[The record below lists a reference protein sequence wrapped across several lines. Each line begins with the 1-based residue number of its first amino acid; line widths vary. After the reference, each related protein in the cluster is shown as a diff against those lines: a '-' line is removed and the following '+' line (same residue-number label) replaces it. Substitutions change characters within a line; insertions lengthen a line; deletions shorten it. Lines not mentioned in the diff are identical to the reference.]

1 VVVSA
6 ANCLAHFGSVGKVG
20 KSWPA
25 HKQNCGDIIVRF
37 LPFLHGHMGGI
48 IMKTITLA
56 VTTMLLLA
64 AITMTATPQSQTGN
78 TAYEKKSY
86 NYAEW
91 AKGRFS
97 EVVTVRNAGTI
108 IYLGGVGAE
117 DENSAQ
123 GGAIRHLGDFGAQC
137 RYAWDKIKRLLEKHG
152 ATVDNIDKVVTY
164 VTDIRYFFDAGK
176 CRAEAYAGATQPA
189 GTFLVVTAL
198 AWPGMLIEVDITAPL
213 APSSARLPSARM
225 CADAKPVCRS
235 SSPRQHR
242 RASCVS

>member
-1 VVVSA
+1 
-6 ANCLAHFGSVGKVG
+6 
-20 KSWPA
+20 
-25 HKQNCGDIIVRF
+25 
-37 LPFLHGHMGGI
+37 
-48 IMKTITLA
+48 MKTITLA

-64 AITMTATPQSQTGN
+64 AITMPAMPQPQPGN

-198 AWPGMLIEVDITAPL
+198 AWPGMLIEVDVTASTP
-213 APSSARLPSARM
+213 
-225 CADAKPVCRS
+225 K
-235 SSPRQHR
+235 
-242 RASCVS
+242 